1 MRRRSACPWP
11 SASPSPSRAHGT
23 VPRRCEGTW
32 GRRVRYLCHNAD
44 CPRREGGGT
53 QVAPLQRH
61 VAVRDRDHDHLEL
74 LRGGAEG
81 QQQGQNIINA
91 CGVRASVRLGGGR
104 SVIDASFCREGR
116 APGSVSIMMRF
127 LGAMVGWDG
136 GGRRRSAARGT
147 RVDRIGVRGRM
158 EGQQST
164 FFFFSQLL
172 DTQRRKREVWTR
184 QENSPAPVGREKF
197 ICTSVCNSPLA
208 RLRKSLRCSP
218 FARQEVGRSRRSGC
232 GGSTSGSLVLR
243 VPPFTSCHL
252 PHWLA
257 FSNQRPRSC

>member
-164 FFFFSQLL
+164 FFFPTSRHPKEKKRGL
-172 DTQRRKREVWTR
+172 DEAGK
-184 QENSPAPVGREKF
+184 
-197 ICTSVCNSPLA
+197 LA
-208 RLRKSLRCSP
+208 
-218 FARQEVGRSRRSGC
+218 
-232 GGSTSGSLVLR
+232 GSCW
-243 VPPFTSCHL
+243 P
-252 PHWLA
+252 
-257 FSNQRPRSC
+257 